1 MNPESIIK
9 KKIQLYVSESG
20 SGVQKNAKYYR
31 IPLPSD
37 SMEYSRE
44 NNAYKDCVR
53 WYAKVSADR
62 IYYAT
67 FNKLLADV
75 AERVNFDNYTAPNS
89 DLSDVHYAKVTP
101 SIQAITPQLPK
112 ELVND
117 GEIAFSVSDY
127 DSSIGY
133 REDIQKSLGI
143 TKKNAPSYK
152 TDSIF
157 TNSGLVVS
165 DSVADLATAIPSNW
179 TSFDSISDVIKDLKD
194 WYDSPDTIDRGIFES
209 VENILSSTYDGRV
222 TFEERS
228 MWRIVGGGSGGID
241 SWTEMREYYRP
252 SSNTSSDV
260 TREDNL
266 FNTILINNSTKLEND
281 KLDLTF
287 NTNLN
292 DPYNWSGA
300 TIDEDSELLC
310 AYKTT
315 TGEFGVLR
323 FPYKTI
329 RANNNTL
336 SIENF
341 SRYVTLR
348 FVDKQ
353 YSLKSE
359 REGRSLTSG
368 VIYLQSTS
376 KFTKDLSDPVNRIN
390 YTAANREK
398 VNIEDFADT
407 LKEISKTSESLI
419 DTPIEFN
426 IENITNIKSLSLQNN
441 VTMPTTKIHFNENDF
456 SINFNILTFIDVLLK
471 DGSAKSISTY
481 KREVDFSSVNPGDV
495 RSIVVHTLKPSGTTT
510 VDGPRATCKLIIT
523 K

>member
-20 SGVQKNAKYYR
+20 SGTKNAKYYR

-37 SMEYSRE
+37 SMDYNRE
-44 NNAYKDCVR
+44 TNAYKDCIR

-75 AERVNFDNYTAPNS
+75 AERVNFNNYTSPDS
-89 DLSDVHYAKVTP
+89 EHAKLTP
-101 SIQAITPQLPK
+101 SIQAIIPQLPK
-112 ELVND
+112 ELIND
-117 GEIAFSVSDY
+117 GEISFSTNNY

-133 REDIQKSLGI
+133 RVDVQKSLGD

-165 DSVADLATAIPSNW
+165 DSIADLATAIPSNW
-179 TSFDSISDVIKDLKD
+179 TIFDSISDVIKDLKD
-194 WYDSPDTIDRGIFES
+194 WFDSPDTVDRGILES
-209 VENILSSTYDGRV
+209 VENIISNSYDGKV

-228 MWRIVGGGSGGID
+228 MWRIVSGGSGID
-241 SWTEMREYYRP
+241 HWSEMREYYSP
-252 SSNTSSDV
+252 SSIDSDIKRV
-260 TREDNL
+260 NNI
-266 FNTILINNSTKLEND
+266 FNKIIVNNSTKLEND

-287 NTNLN
+287 NANLN
-292 DPYNWSGA
+292 DPDNWAGR

-341 SRYVTLR
+341 SKYALLR

-353 YSLKSE
+353 YSVESE
-359 REGRSLTSG
+359 QSG
-368 VIYLQSTS
+368 GALNGSVVYLQPTS
-376 KFTKDLSDPVNRIN
+376 KFTKDLSDPLNRIN
-390 YTAANREK
+390 YTATNREK

-419 DTPIEFN
+419 DSPIEFN
-426 IENITNIKSLSLQNN
+426 VENITNIKSLTLQND

-481 KREVDFSSVNPGDV
+481 QREVDFSSVANLGDV
-495 RSIVVHTLKPSGTTT
+495 RSIIVHTIKPSGTTT